1 LVLFLNEKRDSD
13 LDVLVLGAIMIR
25 RLSAFLLAI
34 VALVGITAKVCHAQ
48 PQTLLTVHTRDVVV
62 DGQAPS
68 IKRLPANQLMQI
80 DIVLPV
86 RDRAGLDNFAR
97 GVSDPSS
104 PLYRHYVTVEQF
116 TERFGPSQE
125 DYDAVIRFANENG
138 FTVVGGS
145 RDAIDVQLKASV
157 AAIEA
162 AFHLSI
168 GVYHSFIQNRDF
180 YSPDREPT
188 VDLPFQLWHI
198 SGLDN
203 YSIPRPALVRR
214 PPGARSQATTG
225 SCPDQSFCGSDMR
238 AAYYEGTSLTGKGQ
252 NIGLLEYAGFD
263 IADVNTYYK
272 NAKQER
278 TAAVKGISTDGTPIL
293 CLYSKGCDDTEQT
306 VDITQALGMATEPAS
321 LMLILALATSPES
334 VPKSCIPVFLVQR
347 KA

>member
-62 DGQAPS
+62 DGQAPF

-125 DYDAVIRFANENG
+125 DYDAAIRFANENG

-145 RDAIDVQLKASV
+145 RDAMDVQFKASV

-203 YSIPRPALVRR
+203 YSIPRPALVRETAGRKVPSDHRVLPR
-214 PPGARSQATTG
+214 PV
-225 SCPDQSFCGSDMR
+225 
-238 AAYYEGTSLTGKGQ
+238 
-252 NIGLLEYAGFD
+252 LLR
-263 IADVNTYYK
+263 
-272 NAKQER
+272 Q
-278 TAAVKGISTDGTPIL
+278 
-293 CLYSKGCDDTEQT
+293 
-306 VDITQALGMATEPAS
+306 
-321 LMLILALATSPES
+321 
-334 VPKSCIPVFLVQR
+334 
-347 KA
+347 